1 MKFVTYQSEDGPR
14 SGLLE
19 GETVFDLAALHRR
32 LLRGSGKGSG
42 EHLPPDLLAFI
53 ERGSLALARRM
64 LTMARSLRGAARSSV
79 GRPLA
84 EARLLAPIP
93 RPQKNLFCTGHNYAK
108 HVAES
113 GSPLPEQP
121 VWFTKPP
128 TTVIGPLAPVVH
140 HRATRAL
147 DYEVELA
154 VVIGRRGREIPREK
168 ALDYV
173 FGYTVMNDVTARDVQ
188 RQRGGQWFKGK
199 AMDTFAPLGP
209 WILHRS
215 AIPDPQRLTVRSRV
229 NGQLRQ
235 ESSTADMIFPV
246 AALIADL
253 SRGMTLEPGDII
265 ATGTPAGVGMGMKP
279 QTWLQPGDL
288 VEVEVD
294 AIGVL
299 SNLVVAP
306 KA

>member
-1 MKFVTYQSEDGPR
+1 MKFVTYQADDGPR

-19 GETVFDLAALHRR
+19 GESVFDLYALHRR
-32 LLRGSGKGSG
+32 LLRGGRKGAG
-42 EHLPPDLLAFI
+42 EPIPPELLAFI
-53 ERGSLALARRM
+53 ERGSLTLARRM
-64 LTMARSLRGAARSSV
+64 LTLARSLRGAARRPA

-84 EARLLAPIP
+84 RVRLLAPIP
-93 RPQKNLFCTGHNYAK
+93 RPRKNLFCTGHNYAK

-113 GSPLPEQP
+113 GSSIPEHP

-154 VVIGRRGREIPREK
+154 VVIGKRGREIPQEK

-173 FGYTVMNDVTARDVQ
+173 FGYTIMNDVTARDVQ
-188 RQRGGQWFKGK
+188 RQRGQWFKGK

-209 WILHRS
+209 WIVHRS

-229 NGQLRQ
+229 NGHLRQ

-246 AALIADL
+246 ATLIADL
-253 SRGMTLEPGDII
+253 SRGVTLEPGDII

-306 KA
+306 KD

>member
-1 MKFVTYQSEDGPR
+1 MKFVTYQSEEGPR
-14 SGLLE
+14 SGLFE
-19 GETVFDLAALHRR
+19 GETVYDLHALHRR
-32 LLRGSGKGSG
+32 LLREEGKKGG
-42 EHLPPDLLAFI
+42 DAMPPDLLAFI
-53 ERGSLALARRM
+53 ERGSLTLARRM
-64 LTMARSLRGAARSSV
+64 LTLARSLRGTARSSV

-84 EARLLAPIP
+84 EVRLLAPIP
-93 RPQKNLFCTGHNYAK
+93 RPRKNLFCTGHNYAK

-113 GSPLPEQP
+113 GSPIPEHP

-128 TTVIGPLAPVVH
+128 TAVIGPLAPVLH
-140 HRATRAL
+140 HQATRAL

-154 VVIGRRGREIPREK
+154 VVIGRRGRDIPQAR
-168 ALDYV
+168 ALEYV

-209 WILHRS
+209 WIVHRS

-246 AALIADL
+246 AVLIADL

-265 ATGTPAGVGMGMKP
+265 ATGTPAGVGMGMTP
-279 QTWLQPGDL
+279 QTWLRPGDL

-294 AIGVL
+294 AIGTL
-299 SNLVVAP
+299 SNLIVAP
-306 KA
+306 SG

>member
-1 MKFVTYQSEDGPR
+1 MKFVTYQTDGGAR
-14 SGLLE
+14 AGLLE
-19 GETVFDLAALHRR
+19 GETVFDLHALYRR
-32 LLRGSGKGSG
+32 LPRKGQKG
-42 EHLPPDLLAFI
+42 GGDVIPTDLLAFI
-53 ERGSLALARRM
+53 ERGSHTLARRM
-64 LTMARSLRGAARSSV
+64 LTVARSLRGGARWRV

-84 EARLLAPIP
+84 EVRLLAPIP
-93 RPQKNLFCTGHNYAK
+93 RPGKNLFCTGHNYAK

-113 GSPLPEQP
+113 GSPIPERP
-121 VWFTKPP
+121 IWFTKPP
-128 TTVIGPLAPVVH
+128 TAVIGPLAPVLH
-140 HRATRAL
+140 HGATQAL

-154 VVIGRRGREIPREK
+154 VVMGRRGREIPREK

-188 RQRGGQWFKGK
+188 RQRGQWFKGK

-209 WILHRS
+209 WIVHRS

-279 QTWLQPGDL
+279 PTWLQPGDL

>member
-1 MKFVTYQSEDGPR
+1 MKFVTYQSEEGPR
-14 SGLLE
+14 SGVLE
-19 GETVFDLAALHRR
+19 GEIVYDLHALHRR
-32 LLRGSGKGSG
+32 LLRAEGKGG
-42 EHLPPDLLAFI
+42 REPIPPDLLAFI
-53 ERGSLALARRM
+53 ERGSLALARRL
-64 LTMARSLRGAARSSV
+64 LTVARSLRGAARRTV

-84 EARLLAPIP
+84 EVRLLAPIP
-93 RPQKNLFCTGHNYAK
+93 RPRKNLFCTGHNYAK

-113 GSPLPEQP
+113 GSPLPERP

-128 TTVIGPLAPVVH
+128 TAVIGPLAPVLH
-140 HRATRAL
+140 HQATRAL

-154 VVIGRRGREIPREK
+154 VVIGRRGREIHQEK

-188 RQRGGQWFKGK
+188 RQRGQWFKGK

-209 WILHRS
+209 WIVHRS

-229 NGQLRQ
+229 NGRLRQ

-246 AALIADL
+246 TALIVDL

-279 QTWLQPGDL
+279 QTWLRPGDL

-294 AIGVL
+294 AIGTL
-299 SNLVVAP
+299 SNLIVAP
-306 KA
+306 PR

>member
-19 GETVFDLAALHRR
+19 GETVFDLTALHRR
-32 LLRGSGKGSG
+32 LLRGARKGAG
-42 EHLPPDLLAFI
+42 EPLPPDLLAFI
-53 ERGSLALARRM
+53 ERGSAAPARRM
-64 LTMARSLRGAARSSV
+64 VTLARSLRSGTGGKS

-84 EARLLAPIP
+84 EVRLLAPIP
-93 RPQKNLFCTGHNYAK
+93 RPRKNLFCTGHNYAK

-113 GSPLPEQP
+113 GSEIPERP
-121 VWFTKPP
+121 VWFSKPP
-128 TTVIGPLAPVVH
+128 TAVIGPLAPVVH
-140 HRATRAL
+140 HRATSAL

-154 VVIGRRGREIPREK
+154 VVIGRRGRDIPQEK

-188 RQRGGQWFKGK
+188 RQRGQWFKGK

-209 WILHRS
+209 WIVHRS

-253 SRGMTLEPGDII
+253 SAGVTLEPGDII

-306 KA
+306 KD

>member
-1 MKFVTYQSEDGPR
+1 
-14 SGLLE
+14 
-19 GETVFDLAALHRR
+19 
-32 LLRGSGKGSG
+32 
-42 EHLPPDLLAFI
+42 
-53 ERGSLALARRM
+53 
-64 LTMARSLRGAARSSV
+64 
-79 GRPLA
+79 
-84 EARLLAPIP
+84 
-93 RPQKNLFCTGHNYAK
+93 LFCTGHNYAK

-113 GSPLPEQP
+113 GRPIPEHP

-128 TTVIGPLAPVVH
+128 TAVIGPLAPVLH
-140 HRATRAL
+140 HQATRAL

-154 VVIGRRGREIPREK
+154 VVIGRRGRDIPQAR
-168 ALDYV
+168 ALEYV
-173 FGYTVMNDVTARDVQ
+173 FGYTVMNDVTARDIQ

-209 WILHRS
+209 WIVHRS

-229 NGQLRQ
+229 NGRLRQ

-253 SRGMTLEPGDII
+253 SRGITLEPGDII
-265 ATGTPAGVGMGMKP
+265 ATGTPAGVGMGMTP

-294 AIGVL
+294 AIGTL
-299 SNLVVAP
+299 SNLIVAP
-306 KA
+306 RG